1 MFIFVGVHPV
11 SELANELVKLTD
23 NGYITIDHDGRTS
36 VPGLFAAGDVT
47 DSELKQVIT
56 AAAKGASAAFEAL
69 RYIDEATTCSI

>member
-1 MFIFVGVHPV
+1 M
-11 SELANELVKLTD
+11 TD
-23 NGYITIDHDGRTS
+23 NGYINIDHDGRTS

-69 RYIDEATTCSI
+69 RYIDENTDVLALGPAAPKGELRWQT